1 MFNSLTHHAYA
12 VAGRAADTI
21 SELFAALETTG
32 FKIRG
37 NPDFRSESFDVFGV
51 DEARALKEAAG
62 RKAVSGGKKVFI
74 VSARGITKEAQNALL
89 KILEEPPADTHFFL
103 AVPSLDIFLPTLRSR
118 LLILHA
124 KQGSGGA
131 PSPRADAFLAST
143 IPARLKTV
151 QALLKNAEE
160 EAGKA
165 DLVAFLDE
173 IEDSLVR
180 RLACA
185 PIGRSRA
192 SRDRAMAAGAL
203 QTVLQVKKY
212 SRDRAPSFKLLL
224 EHVALVLP
232 RFQALGTRL

>member
-1 MFNSLTHHAYA
+1 MRRKEHPE
-12 VAGRAADTI
+12 D
-21 SELFAALETTG
+21 
-32 FKIRG
+32 
-37 NPDFRSESFDVFGV
+37 RSQCV
-51 DEARALKEAAG
+51 R
-62 RKAVSGGKKVFI
+62 RI
-74 VSARGITKEAQNALL
+74 Y
-89 KILEEPPADTHFFL
+89 
-103 AVPSLDIFLPTLRSR
+103 
-118 LLILHA
+118 
-124 KQGSGGA
+124 
-131 PSPRADAFLAST
+131 RADAFLAST